1 MINTTKQPPVETCLH
16 LVLAAISPFQNIFD
30 KPGLTH
36 EFCNRQALSIMKND
50 GFSQFSDFI
59 AHYLSELNA
68 GVYWADKDWKNIH
81 HYFEP
86 CTNKGMWH
94 FTNAIENF
102 DMYYRLAL
110 QYATQNN
117 LKKAVFSLG
126 AAAHLLQ
133 DLCVPHHAR
142 AKLFNGHKQFEVWV
156 QERCCKFAVT
166 TKGIYHEGLPPHSL
180 IINNA
185 HVAADFFDWVR
196 YAGDDT
202 LYNKAADVLL
212 PIAQRTTAGLFRAF
226 ASDIHSFSL
235 YNFTNNKPHS

>member
-1 MINTTKQPPVETCLH
+1 MIITTKQPPVETCLH
-16 LVLAAISPFQNIFD
+16 LVLAAMSPLQNILD

-50 GFSQFSDFI
+50 GFTHFSDFLTC
-59 AHYLSELNA
+59 YLPELNA

-81 HYFEP
+81 HYFEA
-86 CTNKGMWH
+86 CSAKGLWH
-94 FTNAIENF
+94 FTHAIETF
-102 DMYYRLAL
+102 DMYYHLAL

-117 LKKAVFSLG
+117 LKEAVFFLG

-166 TKGIYHEGLPPHSL
+166 AKGIYREDLSPQSL

-185 HVAADFFDWVR
+185 HVAADFFNWVR
-196 YAGDDT
+196 YEGDDT
-202 LYNKAADVLL
+202 LYSKAAEALL
-212 PIAQRTTAGLFRAF
+212 PIAQRTTAGLFQAF
-226 ASDIHSFSL
+226 ASRIHSFSS
-235 YNFTNNKPHS
+235 NMNQVVGVD